1 MMKKLIVILALAWVV
16 PFAAVAGDVA
26 NLVNLGFS
34 PDSSHFMFGFYGFD
48 VQSGKPYAE
57 LFIVDTKRNN
67 FVPGGTFKGLYAV
80 QPQPGWNPA
89 GAFYRLFS
97 DASTTARKF
106 GIDHLDQGRL
116 VYLLLDGLA
125 GPDNLSFKDFGT
137 GAQWEVKLNESIE
150 ETNGTVSSSF
160 SLELEITDGEGK
172 KTSVKAGNPQIKRK
186 GIENYTMRE
195 ILVAGD
201 NKTVAI
207 LIERVERT
215 PAGPSIRYMVETFR
229 LP

>member
-1 MMKKLIVILALAWVV
+1 MKKLIVILALAWAV
-16 PFAAVAGDVA
+16 PLAAVAGDVA

-57 LFIVDTKRNN
+57 LFIVDTKKNN
-67 FVPGGTFKGLYAV
+67 FVQAGTFKGLYAI

-97 DASTTARKF
+97 DASTVARKY

-116 VYLLLDGLA
+116 VYLLLDGL
-125 GPDNLSFKDFGT
+125 SGT
-137 GAQWEVKLNESIE
+137 GAQWEVKLDETVE
-150 ETNGTVSSSF
+150 ETNGSISSSF
-160 SLELEITDGEGK
+160 GLALDITDTAGK

-201 NKTVAI
+201 GKTVVI

-215 PAGPSIRYMVETFR
+215 NAGPSIRYMVETFR

>member
-1 MMKKLIVILALAWVV
+1 MKKLVVILALAWAI
-16 PFAAVAGDVA
+16 PLAAVAGDVA

-80 QPQPGWNPA
+80 QPQPGWNSA

-97 DASTTARKF
+97 DASTTARRF
-106 GIDHLDQGRL
+106 GIDHLNQGRL
-116 VYLLLDGLA
+116 VYLLLDGLS
-125 GPDNLSFKDFGT
+125 GPDSLSFRDFGT
-137 GAQWEVKLNESIE
+137 GAQWEVKLNETIE
-150 ETNGTVSSSF
+150 QVNGSVSSSF
-160 SLELEITDGEGK
+160 GLEVEITDVAGK
-172 KTSVKAGNPQIKRK
+172 KTSVKAGNPQIKRR

-201 NKTVAI
+201 GKTVAI

-215 PAGPSIRYMVETFR
+215 PAGPSIRFMVETFR

>member
-16 PFAAVAGDVA
+16 PLAAGAGDVA

-34 PDSSHFMFGFYGFD
+34 PDSGHFMFGFYGFD
-48 VQSGKPYAE
+48 IQSGKPYAE

-97 DASTTARKF
+97 DANATARKY
-106 GIDHLDQGRL
+106 GIDHLNQGRL
-116 VYLLLDGLA
+116 VYLLLDGLS
-125 GPDNLSFKDFGT
+125 GPDSLSFKDFGT
-137 GAQWEVKLNESIE
+137 GFQWEVKLNETIE
-150 ETNGTVSSSF
+150 KTSDAVSSF
-160 SLELEITDGEGK
+160 FGLELEITDTAGK
-172 KTSVKAGNPQIKRK
+172 KTSIKAGNPSIKRR
-186 GIENYTMRE
+186 GIENYTIRE

-201 NKTVAI
+201 DKTVVI

-215 PAGPSIRYMVETFR
+215 PRGPSIRYMVETFR

>member
-1 MMKKLIVILALAWVV
+1 MKKLIVILALAGLI
-16 PFAAVAGDVA
+16 PLAAAAGDVA

-34 PDSSHFMFGFYGFD
+34 PDSRHFMFGFYGFD

-67 FVPGGTFKGLYAV
+67 FVQGGTFKGMYAV

-97 DASTTARKF
+97 DASATARRF

-116 VYLLLDGLA
+116 VYLLLDGLS
-125 GPDNLSFKDFGT
+125 GPDSLSFKDFGT
-137 GAQWEVKLNESIE
+137 GAQWEVKLNETIE
-150 ETNGTVSSSF
+150 EVNGSVRSSF
-160 SLELEITDGEGK
+160 GLELQITDGAGK
-172 KTSVKAGNPQIKRK
+172 KTSVKAGNPQIKRR
-186 GIENYTMRE
+186 GIENYTICG
-195 ILVAGD
+195 ILVARD
-201 NKTVAI
+201 EKTVAI
-207 LIERVERT
+207 LIERMERT
-215 PAGPSIRYMVETFR
+215 PAGPSLRYMVETFR